1 MHLTSRQGSIEQ
13 IQDMSPGELIAWSL
27 DNFDREKI
35 VFSTGFGM
43 EGCALID
50 MAARQRAA
58 LDIHYMD
65 TGFFFPETYELIDE
79 LKERYSNVTFI
90 NAGTPLTPQ
99 EQEARYG
106 PRLWERD
113 PDICCLLRK
122 VLPMRELLKDAEVWI
137 TGVRS
142 DQTTERRSTR
152 VIEWNSSHEVWKIA
166 PLSTWTRS
174 QVWEYI
180 LANQVPHN
188 LLHHQGYPSIGCVQC
203 TKKVPGVTV
212 QEYSR
217 QGRWSGS
224 AKTECGLHLS

>member
-1 MHLTSRQGSIEQ
+1 MHLASRKGSIEQ
-13 IQDMSPGELIAWSL
+13 IQNLSATELIAWSL

-35 VFSTGFGM
+35 VLSSGFGM

-50 MAARQRAA
+50 MAARQSAT
-58 LDIHYMD
+58 LDVHYLD
-65 TGFFFPETYELIDE
+65 TGFFFPQTYELIDE
-79 LKERYSNVTFI
+79 LKERYANVTFI
-90 NAGTPLTPQ
+90 DSGTRLTPA
-99 EQEARYG
+99 EQENRYG

-113 PDICCLLRK
+113 SDVCCLLRK

-142 DQTTERRSTR
+142 DQSPQRRSTR
-152 VIEWNSSHEVWKIA
+152 RVEWNSSHEVWKVA

-180 LANQVPHN
+180 QAHQVPHN
-188 LLHHQGYPSIGCVQC
+188 LLHHEGYPSIGCMQC
-203 TKKVPGVTV
+203 TKKVPGVSV

-224 AKTECGLHLS
+224 AKTECGLHL